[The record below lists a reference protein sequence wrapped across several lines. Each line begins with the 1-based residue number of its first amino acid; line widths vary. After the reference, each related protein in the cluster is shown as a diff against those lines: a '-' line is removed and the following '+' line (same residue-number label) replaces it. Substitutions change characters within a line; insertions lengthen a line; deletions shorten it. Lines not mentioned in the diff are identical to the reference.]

1 MFAFI
6 QKCLLN
12 TYFVP
17 GSKDY
22 GMNKIESAPVLLM
35 VEQTGSKLYDHGGD
49 GKGTEPVEGSGQ
61 RPWSLRSGT
70 LALTLPH

>member
-1 MFAFI
+1 
-6 QKCLLN
+6 
-12 TYFVP
+12 
-17 GSKDY
+17 
-22 GMNKIESAPVLLM
+22 MNKIESAPVLLM

-61 RPWSLRSGT
+61 RPWSLPSGT